1 MAWENSIDRLILQ
14 QIHLAEKG
22 EIKSQQP
29 QALVRD
35 LCALD
40 GDRPESSFH
49 TGYAKVLLGID
60 LPAPAPGGSAHRWY
74 TFGML
79 RGHDRRGERNW
90 VAELI
95 QDPAR
100 LMDILSE
107 PSIAAP
113 CLPVVMRSLFGCGD
127 LGLAVN
133 AIEYLAT
140 TSDGPDSD
148 LLVDA
153 SLNDLLSR
161 LEVMVRD
168 NDDTA
173 SGEIISRC
181 IQLPAF
187 EDLPNDIRARYHR
200 ALGQLH
206 LNNGEFDD
214 AVEEFKT
221 AFAMAENQLR
231 LRSSLAA
238 LIGLA
243 ELRLHDVTE
252 FTVSPQ
258 RVGRETGSEWFGKAM
273 VEPEHTVPEGWY
285 GVGLLAYETDDLET
299 AIDAFDRALQSSR
312 RVTGRDE
319 ILMHRCRFYLG
330 SVLLTQGE
338 AKEANRGLRLIEQA
352 LDHIS
357 ADLETFYPVHEELKK
372 LDRQVA
378 LKFLDAV
385 KIERGTAPDQLLI
398 IALEYQSLGEADP
411 ATTAANRVLEV
422 AIDIDQRVEAMR
434 VLLTCANMRGDNQ
447 GARHMFDEIRD
458 LLLQRGAFHEL
469 ESLLQNEEFVGQA
482 LDHLGIKCELVALY
496 EEMDDRDV
504 EKATLQTAIARALR
518 ARKDVESLQEAF
530 GILKEVEVSF
540 EDLVADDLSELQKLL
555 ALNDAKPVN
564 LDAGARQVQELQAV
578 LGHTPRILVVGGN
591 EQQRKHHPRFHELA
605 QNWGF
610 QGEWLMANYT
620 SPQKLVHTIGDK
632 LKSGVDVLILL
643 HWNRHETT
651 EPALELARKSGVPAR
666 TVHYAGFTS
675 LQVSLTE
682 MLNRLSHAR
691 AETATAGASGK
702 GKKR

>member
-1 MAWENSIDRLILQ
+1 MAWQNSIDRLVQQ

-22 EIKSQQP
+22 EIKSQLP
-29 QALVRD
+29 HTLVRD

-40 GDRPESSFH
+40 GERPQSSFH
-49 TGYAKVLLGID
+49 VGYAKVLLGVD
-60 LPAPAPGGSAHRWY
+60 LPAPPMGGSAYRWY
-74 TFGML
+74 TFGKL

-107 PSIAAP
+107 PAIAAP

-127 LGLAVN
+127 LGLAMN

-140 TSDGPDSD
+140 TSDGPDAD

-168 NDDTA
+168 QGDSA
-173 SGEIISRC
+173 SGEILLRC

-187 EDLPNDIRARYHR
+187 ENLPNDVRARYHR
-200 ALGQLH
+200 ALGQHH
-206 LNNGEFDD
+206 LGYGEFGD
-214 AVEEFKT
+214 AVRELTT
-221 AFAMAENQLR
+221 AHEVAEGQPRLQSSIAAMA
-231 LRSSLAA
+231 
-238 LIGLA
+238 GLGV
-243 ELRLHDVTE
+243 LRLHDVSE
-252 FTVSPQ
+252 FKVTPE
-258 RVGRETGSEWFGKAM
+258 RVGREEGEVWFRQA
-273 VEPEHTVPEGWY
+273 VINAENTVPEAWY
-285 GVGLLAYETDDLET
+285 GAGLLAYETDNLDT
-299 AIDAFDRALQSSR
+299 AVDAFDRALQSSR
-312 RVTGRDE
+312 RVSGRDE
-319 ILMHRCRFYLG
+319 ILLHRCRFYLG
-330 SVLLTQGE
+330 SVLLTQGD
-338 AKEANRGLRLIEQA
+338 AGEANRGLRLIEQA
-352 LDHIS
+352 LDHIP
-357 ADLETFYPVHEELKK
+357 ADLETFYAVHEALKK
-372 LDRQVA
+372 LDSSVA

-385 KIERGTAPDQLLI
+385 RIERGTAPDQLLI
-398 IALEYQSLGEADP
+398 IALEYQSLGEAGP
-411 ATTAANRVLEV
+411 ASVAAERVLEV

-434 VLLTCANMRGDNQ
+434 VLLTCANMRGNHD
-447 GARHMFDEIRD
+447 GARQVFDEIRD
-458 LLLQRGAFHEL
+458 LLLQRGAFNEL

-482 LDHLGIKCELVALY
+482 LDHLSIKCELVALY

-530 GILKEVEVSF
+530 GILKEVEIRYDDLVT
-540 EDLVADDLSELQKLL
+540 EDLKELEKLL
-555 ALNDAKPVN
+555 ALNDAEPVN
-564 LDAGARQVQELQAV
+564 LDASARLVLELETAI
-578 LGHTPRILVVGGN
+578 GHTPRILVVGGN
-591 EQQRKHHPRFHELA
+591 EQQRKHHPRFHALA
-605 QNWGF
+605 EKWGF
-610 QGEWLMANYT
+610 DGEWLMANYT
-620 SPQKLVHTIGDK
+620 SPQKLVNAIGDR
-632 LKSGVDVLILL
+632 LQTGVDVLLLL

-682 MLNRLSHAR
+682 MLARLCGPSAEPVGAR
-691 AETATAGASGK
+691 APGK